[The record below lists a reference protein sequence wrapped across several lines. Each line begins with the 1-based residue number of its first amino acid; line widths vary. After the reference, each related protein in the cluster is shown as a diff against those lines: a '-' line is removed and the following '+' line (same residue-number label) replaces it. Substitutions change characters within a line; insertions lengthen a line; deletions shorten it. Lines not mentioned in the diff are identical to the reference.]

1 MSEHESV
8 PAPLTFGQL
17 VVWRDVD
24 ALPRSRW
31 HEGNW
36 VFSADVPAGVGAA
49 SVRAAVDRLA
59 ERHGVLRTTY
69 DVSDPARP
77 TQRVRELAELPLDF
91 QTVSLDSA
99 AAVQEA
105 SERLRLV
112 PFDLRSQRPYRALL
126 VDSPGARTLLISKH
140 HIAVDAWSMGLLSAE
155 LTMMFDGA
163 DDALPPLSEDVC
175 ALAFEQRSA
184 AWQRRR
190 EASERHYRT
199 VLGAPAAR
207 FRELNPAPGTMQG
220 YFESARLHTAA
231 SRIAHECRV
240 SLSSV
245 LISAYALA
253 VSKQCTEL
261 PIRMAVMSSNRFSQR
276 WAGLVTTLNQMVAI
290 TVEVEDNCLQRPALE
305 AVQARSLRAYRLAI
319 FDYDA
324 MRPASLGLPPDID
337 PTPTCMFNIVA
348 SWVCEP
354 TSPIQDGDVPDISW
368 EPVFTSLGPRCHLRV
383 YETTRGTLI
392 PILRTTGISEAVNV
406 EISQRMYST
415 IIQAGER
422 AVAVRESLAGT

>member
-1 MSEHESV
+1 MTEHESV

-36 VFSADVPAGVGAA
+36 VFSTDVPAGVGAA
-49 SVRAAVDRLA
+49 DVRAAVDRLA

-91 QTVSLDSA
+91 EAVTLDSA
-99 AAVQEA
+99 AAVEQA
-105 SERLRLV
+105 SAQLRLE

-140 HIAVDAWSMGLLSAE
+140 HIAVDAWSVELLSAE
-155 LTMMFDGA
+155 LAMMFDGN
-163 DDALPPLSEDVC
+163 DDALPAPSEDVC

-190 EASERHYRT
+190 EASERHHRT
-199 VLGAPAAR
+199 VFGVPAAR
-207 FRELNPAPGTMQG
+207 FRELNPALGTMQG
-220 YFESARLHTAA
+220 YFESARLHTVA
-231 SRIAHECRV
+231 SRIARECRV

-245 LISAYALA
+245 LISAYARA
-253 VSKQCTEL
+253 VSEQCTDF
-261 PIRMAVMSSNRFSQR
+261 PIRMALMSSNRFSQR
-276 WAGLVTTLNQMVAI
+276 WAGLVTTLNQMLPV
-290 TVEVEDNCLQRPALE
+290 TVEVDDQCLQRPALE
-305 AVQARSLRAYRLAI
+305 AVQARSLRAYRLAM

-324 MRPASLGLPPDID
+324 MQPSNLGLPPDTD
-337 PTPTCMFNIVA
+337 RTPTCMYNFVP
-348 SWVCEP
+348 SWVSEP
-354 TSPIQDGDVPDISW
+354 TSPPQDGNVPDISW

-383 YETTRGTLI
+383 YETTRDTLI

-406 EISQRMYST
+406 EILQRMYSM

-422 AVAVRESLAGT
+422 AALSESLAGT

>member
-1 MSEHESV
+1 MTEHES
-8 PAPLTFGQL
+8 APLTFGQL

-31 HEGNW
+31 HEANW
-36 VFSADVPAGVGAA
+36 VFSTDVPAGVGVA

-69 DVSDPARP
+69 EVSDPARP
-77 TQRVRELAELPLDF
+77 RQRMRDLAELPLDF
-91 QTVSLDSA
+91 EVVTLDSA
-99 AAVQEA
+99 AAVEQA
-105 SERLRLV
+105 SARLRLE

-155 LTMMFDGA
+155 LTMMFDGD
-163 DDALPPLSEDVC
+163 DDALPEPSEDVC

-190 EASERHYRT
+190 EASERHFRT
-199 VLGAPAAR
+199 VLGTPAAR
-207 FRELNPAPGTMQG
+207 FRDLDPARGWMQG

-231 SRIAHECRV
+231 NRIARECRV

-253 VSKQCTEL
+253 VSKQCTDF
-261 PIRMAVMSSNRFSQR
+261 PVRVAVMSANRFSQR
-276 WAGLVTTLNQMVAI
+276 WAGLVTSLNQMI
-290 TVEVEDNCLQRPALE
+290 PIPVEAVGDTCLQRPALE
-305 AVQARSLRAYRLAI
+305 DIQARSLRAYRLAM

-324 MRPASLGLPPDID
+324 MQPVNLGLPPDTD
-337 PTPTCMFNIVA
+337 RTPTCMYNIVT
-348 SWVCEP
+348 SWVSEP
-354 TSPIQDGDVPDISW
+354 TSPIQDGEVPEISW
-368 EPVFTSLGPRCHLRV
+368 EPVFTPLGPRCHLRV
-383 YETTRGTLI
+383 FETTRDTLI
-392 PILRTTGISEAVNV
+392 LTLRTAGISEGANV
-406 EISQRMYST
+406 ELLQRMHSA
-415 IIQAGER
+415 IIEAGER
-422 AVAVRESLAGT
+422 PAALGQSLAGT

>member
-1 MSEHESV
+1 MTEHQSV

-36 VFSADVPAGVGAA
+36 VFSTDVRPGIGVA

-69 DVSDPARP
+69 DVSDPAQPR
-77 TQRVRELAELPLDF
+77 QRVREPAELPLEF
-91 QTVSLDSA
+91 KAVTLDSA
-99 AAVQEA
+99 AAVQQA
-105 SERLRLV
+105 SAQLRLE

-126 VDSPGARTLLISKH
+126 ADSPGARTLLISKH
-140 HIAVDAWSMGLLSAE
+140 HIAVDAWSIGLLSAE
-155 LTMMFDGA
+155 LTMMLDGN
-163 DDALPPLSEDVC
+163 DDALPAPSEDVC
-175 ALAFEQRSA
+175 ALAIEQRSA
-184 AWQRRR
+184 GWQRRR
-190 EASERHYRT
+190 EASERHHRT

-207 FRELNPAPGTMQG
+207 FRELNPAQGTMQG
-220 YFESARLHTAA
+220 YFESARLHTVAT
-231 SRIAHECRV
+231 RIARECHV

-253 VSKQCTEL
+253 VSKQCTDF
-261 PIRMAVMSSNRFSQR
+261 PIRLALMSSNRFSER
-276 WAGLVTTLNQMVAI
+276 WAGLVTSLNQMLPVTI
-290 TVEVEDNCLQRPALE
+290 EVDDDCLRRPALE
-305 AVQARSLRAYRLAI
+305 DVQARSLRAYRLAM

-324 MRPASLGLPPDID
+324 MQPSKLGLAPDTD
-337 PTPTCMFNIVA
+337 RTPTCMYNFVP
-348 SWVCEP
+348 SWVSEQS
-354 TSPIQDGDVPDISW
+354 SPIQDGNVPDISW

-383 YETTRGTLI
+383 YETTSDTLI

-406 EISQRMYST
+406 EILQRMYST
-415 IIQAGER
+415 IIQAGEP
-422 AVAVRESLAGT
+422 AVALR